1 MGRRMV
7 IGVDFGGSSSK
18 ATLLDESG
26 AVVATATREYPSYYP
41 QPGWV
46 EQDPDDYYRAFL
58 GNVRELMEDH
68 GVRGDEIAAIALD
81 AATHMAVLLDEDGKP
96 VRNMI
101 HWSDRRS
108 GSQAEELKREAGE
121 LIRQHCCNTLGAA
134 WTLPQLIWLREH
146 EPEALRRTKR
156 ICFAKDYVRSRI
168 TGDFC
173 TDHIEAMGA
182 LLADDRTEQWQA
194 DLCALA
200 GLRVEQLPEIR
211 RPQELAGTVNAETAA
226 ACGLTAGTPVLV
238 GTTDTVLE
246 VYASGVIAENSA
258 TVKLATAGRICPITR
273 GPIPSHQFF
282 NYKHLVPGLWYP
294 GTGTRSCAAS
304 YTWYRN
310 VFGDGEQLR
319 AKELGKSAYQMLNDA
334 AEQVDCGCGGLFFHP
349 YLLGEMTPYYDDR
362 LRASFTGVAMHHTKG
377 HFSRAVME
385 GVAYSMKDCALEI
398 EKAGVPLGDCRLIGG
413 GAKGRL
419 WRQIMADVLNR
430 PLIYTESN
438 DSSLGA
444 AMLAGTVMGLFSDYE
459 DSIAKCVR
467 ITEVVQPD
475 PEHIPVYE
483 KGFRIYRAMQQALAE
498 VYHQYEA

>member
-1 MGRRMV
+1 MGKRLV
-7 IGVDFGGSSSK
+7 IGVDFGGSASK
-18 ATLLDESG
+18 ATLLDETG
-26 AVVATATREYPSYYP
+26 VVVAAATQEYPSYYP

-46 EQDPDDYYRAFL
+46 EQDPDDYYSAFAA
-58 GNVRELMEDH
+58 NVRNLMNTP
-68 GVRGDEIAAIALD
+68 GVHPSDIAAISLD
-81 AATHMAVLLDEDGKP
+81 AATHMAVLMDEDGRP
-96 VRNMI
+96 VRHMI

-108 GSQAEELKREAGE
+108 GEQAARLNREAGD
-121 LIRQHCCNTLGAA
+121 LIRRHCCNTPGAA
-134 WTLPQLIWLREH
+134 WTLSQLIWLQEH

-156 ICFAKDYVRSRI
+156 ICFAKDYVRGKI
-168 TGDFC
+168 TGVFC

-182 LLADDRTEQWQA
+182 LLADDKTEQWVA
-194 DLCALA
+194 ELCALA
-200 GLRVEQLPEIR
+200 GIQLEQLPEIR
-211 RPQELAGTVNAETAA
+211 RPQDLAGTVNAETAA
-226 ACGLTAGTPVLV
+226 ATGLAEGTPVLV

-258 TVKLATAGRICPITR
+258 TVKLATAGRICPVTR

-282 NYKHLVPGLWYP
+282 NYKHLIPGLWYP

-319 AKELGKSAYQMLNDA
+319 AKELGKNTYQLLNEA
-334 AEQVDCGCGGLFFHP
+334 AEQVSPGCDGLFFHP
-349 YLLGEMTPYYDDR
+349 YLLGEMTPYYDDQ

-377 HFSRAVME
+377 YFSRAVME

-413 GAKGRL
+413 GAKGKL

-438 DSSLGA
+438 DSSLGS
-444 AMLAGTVMGLFSDYE
+444 AMLAGTVMGLFSSYE
-459 DSIAKCVR
+459 DSIKKCVR
-467 ITEVVQPD
+467 ITEILQPD
-475 PEHIPVYE
+475 SEHVPIYE
-483 KGFRIYRAMQQALAE
+483 KNFQIYKALQRALAE
-498 VYHQYEA
+498 VYHQYE